1 MEEIL
6 AAASALGRKIAQYEA
21 FRRLRPA
28 EDTVRSDP
36 ALKKLLEDFDR
47 QRRKIEDLE
56 SSQRPVEPEDKH
68 EMIRL
73 SDAVHD
79 SPKLQ
84 NLVRAQADFL
94 ELMTKVNQA
103 IQRELHPPGETAAS
117 TCGASR
123 TEA

>member
-1 MEEIL
+1 VEEIL
-6 AAASALGRKIAQYEA
+6 AAASALGRKIAQQAA

-28 EDTVRSDP
+28 EEAVRSDP

-84 NLVRAQADFL
+84 DLVRAQADFL
-94 ELMTKVNQA
+94 ELMSKVNNA
-103 IQRELHPPGETAAS
+103 IQQELGPL
-117 TCGASR
+117 GATPDGKS
-123 TEA
+123 

>member
-1 MEEIL
+1 VEEIL
-6 AAASALGRKIAQYEA
+6 VAAAALGRKIARYDA
-21 FRRLRPA
+21 FQRLRPA
-28 EDTVRSDP
+28 EDAVRSDP

-56 SSQRPVEPEDKH
+56 SARLPVEPEDKR

-84 NLVRAQADFL
+84 ELVRAQADFL
-94 ELMTKVNQA
+94 GLMSKVNKA
-103 IQRELHPPGETAAS
+103 IQQELGPIGETAGGES
-117 TCGASR
+117 
-123 TEA
+123 